1 MEGDRHGEEA
11 SSGDDDA
18 DAGTRPHP
26 YYGCTFCKRGF
37 SNAQALG
44 GHMNIHRKDRAKAV
58 APPPPAVPSSPERGV
73 DQGYYYGCY
82 GDGQSAYS
90 PLSSSARRL
99 LGEDLSLLVSLGAKY
114 SILFKCLFYA
124 FPKMLKTGG
133 LLTNNILSLH
143 PSTSAT
149 VIWHNIREKSESREK
164 KEMLQKLPLRKSSLK
179 RMHLTLSDHREPL

>member
-73 DQGYYYGCY
+73 DQGYYYACY
-82 GDGQSAYS
+82 GGGQSAYS

-99 LGEDLSLLVSLGAKY
+99 LGEDLRLGL
-114 SILFKCLFYA
+114 SS
-124 FPKMLKTGG
+124 PGG
-133 LLTNNILSLH
+133 GAAAAAVAGEGERRRQEVEEDGEVDL
-143 PSTSAT
+143 
-149 VIWHNIREKSESREK
+149 E
-164 KEMLQKLPLRKSSLK
+164 LRLGHRPHDHK
-179 RMHLTLSDHREPL
+179 RRAA